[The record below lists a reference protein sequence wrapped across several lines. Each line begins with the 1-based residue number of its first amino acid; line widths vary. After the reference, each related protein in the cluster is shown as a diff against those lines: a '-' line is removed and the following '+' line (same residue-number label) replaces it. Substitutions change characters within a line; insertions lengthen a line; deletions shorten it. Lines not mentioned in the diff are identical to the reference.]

1 MRDVLGNILGII
13 DSSGNL
19 VVQYTYNAWGKILG
33 ITGSKATTIGEY
45 NPFRYKGYYCD
56 DETGMYYCHNRYFVP
71 EWSRWLNEDNIVFLE
86 KETAINNLFLY
97 CENNPIM
104 MSDIDGNFALTLSFS
119 AWLLA
124 SVFAVSLVAIES
136 TTHVIQNSVSSII
149 SGLSHHSSPSLN
161 NSGMRDGINDLTAVK
176 DVTASTQDPYGR
188 AGQKKQGRELKNKS
202 RGKDSWVPRNGYRR
216 GPKPPKKAYAWSRS
230 QKIFV
235 VICGKEDI

>member
-1 MRDVLGNILGII
+1 
-13 DSSGNL
+13 
-19 VVQYTYNAWGKILG
+19 
-33 ITGSKATTIGEY
+33 
-45 NPFRYKGYYCD
+45 
-56 DETGMYYCHNRYFVP
+56 MYYCHNRYFVP

-149 SGLSHHSSPSLN
+149 SGLSHHPSPSLN

-188 AGQKKQGRELKNKS
+188 AGQKNRDAN
-202 RGKDSWVPRNGYRR
+202 
-216 GPKPPKKAYAWSRS
+216 
-230 QKIFV
+230 
-235 VICGKEDI
+235 